1 MESNLVNKIKR
12 SIIETKEK
20 KEKLLIEQKLV
31 ESRIM
36 MIVESESNA
45 KNFHRLSEEKQQKM
59 MYSLLEEIRY
69 LDEQGMVNEN
79 LMDFLGKIF
88 GNSFGSAVE
97 TIVEPLVNSILDSIG
112 LGGYFKNF
120 LVSSLTTNP
129 LELSRALKSCN
140 DLTKLISAIDSEF
153 LKKEVYLRSNEDV
166 ELFDD
171 FVFNLISDMEFV
183 EERLRLLQI
192 GIETCLVKN
201 KSLDKLINLYI
212 DNLEEL
218 DIFEQPEFQ
227 VFLVKS

>member
-112 LGGYFKNF
+112 LGGYFKDF

-140 DLTKLISAIDSEF
+140 DLTKLVASSLSEAVFMMIQKDNGLSGSGHTFLKNALGGAVQDTKFSSTLEKQLSTVVCDLFGKMTNKASDVYDKLKTNISDSGGGVSLTSAI
-153 LKKEVYLRSNEDV
+153 
-166 ELFDD
+166 
-171 FVFNLISDMEFV
+171 
-183 EERLRLLQI
+183 
-192 GIETCLVKN
+192 
-201 KSLDKLINLYI
+201 
-212 DNLEEL
+212 
-218 DIFEQPEFQ
+218 
-227 VFLVKS
+227 